1 MKEMKVQLELK
12 ENMLKANKD
21 LEEFEGQKKKVIKQ
35 KLHNLELELLKSQET
50 RDKGVKEQVSN
61 SYFVWKMELK
71 KNKK

>member
-1 MKEMKVQLELK
+1 MQLELK